1 MSDISAMLEEDR
13 EEEADEEIE
22 EGNDDQTNVFTG
34 WFSSTV
40 EIEYTFLESKTFA
53 NDGVVICGILRPTV
67 IKANITRNTYKFNVT
82 IFIS

>member
-34 WFSSTV
+34 
-40 EIEYTFLESKTFA
+40 
-53 NDGVVICGILRPTV
+53 
-67 IKANITRNTYKFNVT
+67 
-82 IFIS
+82 